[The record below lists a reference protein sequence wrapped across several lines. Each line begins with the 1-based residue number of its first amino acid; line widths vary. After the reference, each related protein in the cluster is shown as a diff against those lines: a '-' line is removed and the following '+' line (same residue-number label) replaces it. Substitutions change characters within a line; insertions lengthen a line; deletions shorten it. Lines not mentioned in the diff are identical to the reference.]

1 MNKSFKVVFSKARSA
16 LMVVNE
22 ATSSVQA
29 KGTKTVIAAAA
40 AAMVAGGAMAAATN
54 YESVTI
60 NEGSSIVYT
69 GATGNTHTTQ
79 ILGTTAT
86 GVVSGAAD
94 KKVAAIADKTEVGT
108 ITTLAFSGGSVVV
121 NASHGNP
128 ATVVKDTVV
137 MGTSATQIA
146 GNISVN
152 AYQGAAQNASL
163 TLQNIGLKS
172 GTIDFGIVAQDA
184 TNDKTAAANV
194 TTGTATLSAGTVTLG
209 ATSDNVGNVGSQ
221 VVVKTV
227 AGTDATITAT
237 GAGTSAAPS
246 MNLVNVAVENAG
258 KLTVSAT
265 TGDVVVGKD
274 STFVNTGVLT
284 VTSTASSNGKVDFA
298 ADYDGKTGILNIA
311 ANTVNITGNITG
323 DYVKMGGS
331 IQVGADGKV
340 TPTTDKNTIGISGTT
355 ITIGEATVAN
365 GSVTK
370 TGSLIVGN
378 TLEIA
383 SDFTNK
389 TTVEAPA
396 TEVTA
401 DSVTV
406 TNRQYGT
413 MALGD
418 LTIKE
423 TKGLTLANSN
433 TSGAVTVG
441 KLLLDGT
448 LTVSSGALEINGTGS
463 KIGKGQLNIA
473 ENGVV
478 TLKGDLTNDAGAAK
492 GIAFTGTKAQL
503 TIAGSLDN
511 TKTGVIGENAK
522 SGSIVV
528 TGTLTNKNTVG
539 AKDITVSGKLSNLK
553 NTAATE
559 GYTGKITAG
568 TVTVKEG
575 GVVESALTAGEY
587 VVTETVVNKGG
598 TFITALNSKITA
610 EKDSLTLNGKFSLD
624 GGVLG
629 TAADTPVT
637 KFNLI
642 SGDTLTL
649 NGDYTLDTV
658 KEATGAKFNVGTD
671 ATKTGN
677 VTVKTLTAA
686 EAGSVV
692 VNGTLAVTDS
702 LTAATA
708 ASVQVASGTLA
719 TSLKAMNLEAN
730 ATTGDVAV
738 ITGKTRSAE
747 AGFLTLSQ
755 DAVLDLDV
763 GGTKVSKA
771 GAATIVGLAGKPA
784 GLIDLGAVELY
795 KSASEAV
802 KVTNGEIA
810 ATELEDF
817 DHITTD
823 TLKASRILGKDTIT
837 NTSSYGAVELSTDAP
852 TEAAALA
859 SAAGLTINDSV
870 TLTLNGMGETAVNLV
885 QYKNDKVA
893 AVTFNGAASK
903 LVTKGNGVI
912 GEVKGGDT
920 TKGVLEVADKGLTVE
935 GNVVA
940 KDVIVGTTG
949 TLTMG
954 TVADA
959 TKAYTVNV
967 ANLTVDGTFAAAQ
980 NTVTIGSSI
989 EVDGTAT
996 IKTLD
1001 ISATGVTKADVEG
1014 TLTVDTLTAANGK
1027 TMKVG
1032 HFDSATNKDAAGT
1045 VSVANFSTAGTIDAT
1060 RAYTDKDAWTAPAA
1074 SVAVKTAVAGALIKA
1089 DENAYI
1095 AVGTTD
1101 TTAAQKAL
1109 TAAGY
1114 TLAKTV
1120 DTDTTDK
1127 VEVNSI
1133 DARTV
1138 NTAVYVDGG
1147 KTATTNAVAFGGSI
1161 DTTDNTHAST
1171 RDGGAGVKIAANTA
1185 LVFDTATIDT
1195 TGTTALFAQDL
1206 NIADGA
1212 VVAANNLKIGDKI
1225 LLTAGNLRA
1234 GIDWEDNVEFK
1245 GDILSHADVTDKVLS
1260 VAMYDKADLKKAY
1273 GLDSG
1278 VAGFDASYSYFANA
1292 NRGAATTTSAQFAEW
1307 LYTKSS
1313 SAAYGAYSDGVKHVN
1328 VEAIRAIANAAGA
1341 LGATT
1346 GVQTMTMDAVN
1357 QMGETVQD
1365 RVSVLTQ
1372 RAAGVNV
1379 WAAAN
1384 GGNFQAK
1391 TLYDGAGYKSDIYSG
1406 VLGVDYQF
1414 ACNAVLGAAL
1424 TVGTADTDS
1433 KNTAFGTST
1442 DSDLVGF
1449 SVYTSKTF
1457 ADIIGVS
1464 ADIGYLS
1471 ASNDVTANGYGFGY
1485 KFSEDTD
1492 AFTVGI
1498 RGEVLTQAGP
1508 VKIVPHIGLRYTA
1521 LSTDSFEAA
1530 YVTDV
1535 DDQAIFQMPV
1545 GVTVSGD
1552 FQTGDWT
1559 VAPKF
1564 DLSVVP
1570 TFGDKDAEMKL
1581 GVTGGTVTSDY
1592 GVRVI
1597 DSNPVQATLGVNAT
1611 NGAWGFGLNYKLGVG
1626 SDDRMNNTFNVN
1638 VRYAF

>member
-22 ATSSVQA
+22 ATSSIQA
-29 KGTKTVIAAAA
+29 KGTKTVIAVA

-69 GATGNTHTTQ
+69 GAAGSTTTTQ
-79 ILGTTAT
+79 ILGTKAT
-86 GVVSGAAD
+86 GVVSGAVD
-94 KKVAAIADKTEVGT
+94 QKPAAIADKTEVGT

-128 ATVVKDTVV
+128 AAVSLTTVD

-152 AYQGAAQNASL
+152 AYRGAGQNASL

-265 TGDVVVGKD
+265 TGNVVVGKD

-284 VTSTASSNGKVDFA
+284 VSSAASSNGKVDFA
-298 ADYDGKTGILNIA
+298 ADYDGKTGILNIDA
-311 ANTVNITGNITG
+311 KTVNITGNITG
-323 DYVKMGGS
+323 DYVKIGDS
-331 IQVGADGKV
+331 IKFADGKV

-355 ITIGEATVAN
+355 ITIGDAAAAN

-383 SDFTNK
+383 GNFTNN

-401 DSVTV
+401 VNGTV
-406 TNRQYGT
+406 TNSQYGT

-423 TKGLTLANSN
+423 TKGLTLENSN

-448 LTVSSGALEINGTGS
+448 LAVSSGDLEINGTGS
-463 KIGKGQLNIA
+463 KIGKGLLNIA
-473 ENGVV
+473 GTGVV
-478 TLKGDLTNDAGAAK
+478 TLKGDLTNEAGTGK
-492 GIAFTGTKAQL
+492 GIAFTETNAKL

-511 TKTGVIGENAK
+511 TKNGVIGGDAT

-528 TGTLTNKNTVG
+528 AGTLTNKNTVG

-575 GVVESALTAGEY
+575 GVVESALTDDAAGEY
-587 VVTETVVNKGG
+587 VVDKTVVNKGG

-610 EKDSLTLNGKFSLD
+610 EKDSLTLYGEFSLD

-658 KEATGAKFNVGTD
+658 KEADGAKFNVGTD

-686 EAGSVV
+686 GADSVV

-702 LTAATA
+702 LTAATVG
-708 ASVQVASGTLA
+708 SVQVASGTLA
-719 TSLKAMNLEAN
+719 TSLKAMNLEAD
-730 ATTGDVAV
+730 ATTGDVAE
-738 ITGKTRSAE
+738 ITGKTQSAA
-747 AGFLTLSQ
+747 AGFLTLRQ

-771 GAATIVGLAGKPA
+771 GATTIVGLAGTPA

-810 ATELEDF
+810 ATELEGF
-817 DHITTD
+817 DNITTD
-823 TLKASRILGKDTIT
+823 TLKASRILGKDTIAH
-837 NTSSYGAVELSTDAP
+837 TSSYGAVELSTDAL
-852 TEAAALA
+852 TDATALA
-859 SAAGLTINDSV
+859 SAAGLTISDKV

-893 AVTFNGAASK
+893 AVTFGGAASK

-912 GEVKGGDT
+912 GEVKGDN

-935 GNVVA
+935 GNVGA

-959 TKAYTVNV
+959 TKAYTVDV

-980 NTVTIGSSI
+980 NTVTIGTSI

-1001 ISATGVTKADVEG
+1001 ISGATNAAVEG

-1032 HFDSATNKDAAGT
+1032 RFDSATNKDAAGT
-1045 VSVANFSTAGTIDAT
+1045 VSVANFSTSGTIDAT

-1171 RDGGAGVKIAANTA
+1171 RDGGEGVKIAANTA

-1225 LLTAGNLRA
+1225 LLTAGNLTA
-1234 GIDWEDNVEFK
+1234 VNYNWEDNVEFK

-1313 SAAYGAYSDGVKHVN
+1313 SAAYGAYSDGDKDVN

-1457 ADIIGVS
+1457 ADIISVS

-1570 TFGDKDAEMKL
+1570 TFGDKDADMKL

>member
-40 AAMVAGGAMAAATN
+40 AAMIAGGAMAAATN
-54 YESVTI
+54 YDSVTI

-69 GATGNTHTTQ
+69 GATGSTTTTQ

-86 GVVSGAAD
+86 GVASDAAD
-94 KKVAAIADKTEVGT
+94 KTKPAAIADKTEVGT

-121 NASHGNP
+121 NASHGNQ
-128 ATVVKDTVV
+128 AAVSLGTVD

-184 TNDKTAAANV
+184 TNDNTAAAKV

-258 KLTVSAT
+258 KLTVSAE

-284 VTSTASSNGKVDFA
+284 VTSAAASGKVGFA
-298 ADYDGKTGILNIA
+298 ADYDGKTGILNIG

-323 DYVKMGGS
+323 DYVKIGDS
-331 IQVGADGKV
+331 IKFGTDGKV

-383 SDFTNK
+383 GNFTNN

-401 DSVTV
+401 ADGTV
-406 TNRQYGT
+406 TNGRYGT

-423 TKGLTLANSN
+423 TKGLTLANNN

-448 LTVSSGALEINGTGS
+448 LTFSSGDLEINGTGS
-463 KIGKGQLNIA
+463 KIGKGLLNIA
-473 ENGVV
+473 DAGVV

-492 GIAFTGTKAQL
+492 GIAFTGTTAKL

-511 TKTGVIGENAK
+511 TKNGVIGRDAT

-528 TGTLTNKNTVG
+528 TGTLTNKNTVR

-553 NTAATE
+553 NTVATE

-575 GVVESALTAGEY
+575 GVVESALTDDTAGEY
-587 VVTETVVNKGG
+587 VVDKTVVNKGG

-610 EKDSLTLNGKFSLD
+610 EKDSLTLHGEFSLD

-642 SGDTLTL
+642 SGDILTL

-658 KEATGAKFNVGTD
+658 KEANGAKFNVGTD

-686 EAGSVV
+686 GADSVV

-719 TSLKAMNLEAN
+719 TSLKAMNLETN
-730 ATTGDVAV
+730 ATTGDVAA
-738 ITGKTRSAE
+738 ITGKTQSAVT
-747 AGFLTLSQ
+747 GFLLLGQ

-771 GAATIVGLAGKPA
+771 GAATIVELAGTSA

-810 ATELEDF
+810 ATELTGFE
-817 DHITTD
+817 HITTD
-823 TLKASRILGKDTIT
+823 TLKASRILGKDTIDQ
-837 NTSSYGAVELSTDAP
+837 TSSYGAVELSTDAP

-859 SAAGLTINDSV
+859 SAADLTINDSV

-980 NTVTIGSSI
+980 NTVTIGTSI

-1001 ISATGVTKADVEG
+1001 ISAATNAAVEG
-1014 TLTVDTLTAANGK
+1014 TLTVDTLTANTGK

-1032 HFDSATNKDAAGT
+1032 RFDSATNKDAAGT

-1138 NTAVYVDGG
+1138 NTVVYVDGG

-1161 DTTDNTHAST
+1161 DTTDSTT
-1171 RDGGAGVKIAANTA
+1171 RDGGEGVKIAANTA
-1185 LVFDTATIDT
+1185 LAFDTATIDT

-1206 NIADGA
+1206 SIADGA

-1225 LLTAGNLRA
+1225 LLTAGNLTA
-1234 GIDWEDNVEFK
+1234 GSNWEDNVEFK

-1545 GVTVSGD
+1545 GVTFSGD